1 MSSNSI
7 TSSNSVYIRRAR
19 PSDIPAICEIENASF
34 IEPWDPETFVL
45 TMEWY
50 HSSFFVAEANGRIT
64 GFLAGAMEDMGDGI
78 YGHICNLAVRAEC
91 RNRGIGAKLV
101 QRAEHQFAIAGASG
115 VILEVR
121 VSNTAAQRFYRYMGY
136 NQMCRVAAY
145 YSDGEDALLMMRNF
159 RF

>member
-7 TSSNSVYIRRAR
+7 PPSNTVNIRRAR
-19 PSDIPAICEIENASF
+19 PSDIPTICEIENAAF

-50 HSSFFVAEANGRIT
+50 SSSFFVAESNGQLV

-91 RNRGIGAKLV
+91 RGRGIGTKLV
-101 QRAEHQFAIAGASG
+101 RRAEHQFAVVGAGG

-121 VSNTAAQRFYRYMGY
+121 ISNTAAQRFYHNLGY
-136 NQMCRVAAY
+136 NQVYRVPAY
-145 YSDGEDALLMMRNF
+145 YSDGEDALLMMRDF
-159 RF
+159 RY